1 MTLPKA
7 KNLNGG
13 TCHWSINLTESLE
26 TGQKINTLCFMIY
39 VTSIP
44 LVLPIPFSDRFQV
57 I

>member
-1 MTLPKA
+1 MTLPKD

-13 TCHWSINLTESLE
+13 DMSLVH
-26 TGQKINTLCFMIY
+26 TFDRITQNGSHTVLYFTQLH
-39 VTSIP
+39 SIP